1 MNTVHLVSLG
11 CAKNLVD
18 SQHVLG
24 ALAEAGFQPTEE
36 AASAAVLLVNTCGF
50 LQAAV
55 EEGIDEILRLASD
68 KQPEQRL
75 VVFGCLVERY
85 RHELVQELP
94 EVDLF
99 CGVEPYA
106 VIAAEI
112 GALFSGGAQN
122 RLRNHQR
129 SRLILGQNAV
139 TACRPP
145 RLLSAPRHRAYL
157 KITEGCDN
165 RCSYCMIPSI
175 RGPLR
180 SRPLDDLTREAVW
193 LERQGVRELSLI
205 AQDLT
210 AYGRDRWNGRSELT
224 DLLAALTRQ
233 TAIPWIRLLYLHP
246 LGVNE
251 ALLARI
257 AAEPRLLPYLDIPI
271 QHASDRILKAMNRRY
286 DRAHIAKMVGNIR
299 VFLPDVSLRTT
310 LLIGFPGE
318 EEPDVDEVIELLE
331 ELRFDHVGVFAYSNE
346 QGAPS
351 EHFPGQCAPVDKARR
366 RDLVMAAQAKIS
378 AARQKSAIGRT
389 FDVLVEGVSAES
401 DLLLEGRT
409 IYQAPEVDGCVYIN
423 EGTAS
428 PGDIVRVRI
437 DEAHIYDLVG
447 GIV

>member
-18 SQHVLG
+18 SQYVLG
-24 ALAEAGFQPTEE
+24 TLAAAGFQPASE
-36 AASAAVLLVNTCGF
+36 AATATVLLVNTCGF
-50 LQAAV
+50 LQTAV
-55 EEGIDEILRLASD
+55 EEGIDEILRLAAYKRRS
-68 KQPEQRL
+68 EQKL
-75 VVFGCLVERY
+75 VVFGCMVQRY
-85 RHELVQELP
+85 GNELAKELP

-99 CGVEPYA
+99 LGVEPYA

-112 GALFSGGAQN
+112 GALLAGGTGK
-122 RLRNHQR
+122 RLSLAKTTVFDAHQ
-129 SRLILGQNAV
+129 
-139 TACRPP
+139 P
-145 RLLSAPRHRAYL
+145 RLLAAPGHRAYL

-165 RCSYCMIPSI
+165 RCSYCMIPAI

-180 SRPLDDLTREAVW
+180 SRAIDDVTREAIW

-210 AYGRDRWNGRSELT
+210 AYGRDRAGSS
-224 DLLAALTRQ
+224 DLPALLDALTRQ
-233 TAIPWIRLLYLHP
+233 TSIPWIRLLYLHP
-246 LGVNE
+246 RGVDD
-251 ALLARI
+251 ALLTRM

-286 DRAHIAKMVGNIR
+286 DRAFIADMVRNIR
-299 VFLPDVSLRTT
+299 SFIPDISLRTT

-318 EEPDVDEVIELLE
+318 DESDVDAVIALLE

-346 QGAPS
+346 EGAPS
-351 EHFPGQCAPVDKARR
+351 AHLPGQCAEEEKERR
-366 RDLVMAAQAKIS
+366 RHRVMAAQAEIS
-378 AARQKSAIGRT
+378 TARQKAYIGRT
-389 FDVLVEGVSAES
+389 LDVLVEGVSAES

-423 EGTAS
+423 EGMAA

-437 DEAHIYDLVG
+437 DEAHTYDLVG